1 MLHMQ
6 DLTKYLKCESACLHI
21 ICQVRLANPYNFI
34 YFLESR
40 AGQQLLRLTM
50 KPSVKFAHYLRT
62 LMFRLSGNFPNE
74 LHTTSLASTSNL
86 DYAIN

>member
-6 DLTKYLKCESACLHI
+6 DLTKYLKSESACLHI
-21 ICQVRLANPYNFI
+21 VCQVRLTNHYNFVHF
-34 YFLESR
+34 YESR
-40 AGQQLLRLTM
+40 TGQELLRLTM
-50 KPSVKFAHYLRT
+50 KRSVEIAHYLRT
-62 LMFRLSGNFPNE
+62 LMFRFAGYFPNK